1 MLLDRDLFSAT
12 EAIHFV
18 SFDPEAGQKSHTALT
33 FDPRLMGV
41 LLREIVFVPVTDFG
55 I

>member
-12 EAIHFV
+12 EETHFV
-18 SFDPEAGQKSHTALT
+18 SFDPEAGHKSHVALT
-33 FDPRLMGV
+33 FDPKLMGV
-41 LLREIVFVPVTDFG
+41 LLREIVFVPIIGCG